1 MGKYTL
7 DITTGNNPDI
17 TLCWI
22 YWLLFNAVC
31 LHNISGFDY
40 NNFYTLYRCDITQD
54 EKQIAKLVP

>member
-17 TLCWI
+17 TLHWS

-31 LHNISGFDY
+31 LYNISGIDY
-40 NNFYTLYRCDITQD
+40 DNFYTLCRCDITQD